1 MSIHSN
7 IAFFIPHMGCSNLC
21 SFCNQRIISGSIEAP
36 SFDDIKSTCEREY
49 SRMSLSQRRN
59 TQIAFFGGSF
69 TAIDRDLMIG
79 YLDCVQEFLG
89 SDGFSGIRI
98 STRPDAISDEILCVL
113 KEKSVTS
120 IELGAQSM
128 DDYVLRKNL
137 RGHTSYQIEQACKK
151 IFEYDIELGMQIMV
165 GLPGQSKQS
174 VMDTAKRV
182 ADIHPATIRIYP
194 VVIFKGSLIEQW
206 YDSGQYVPPTL
217 DEGIELCSK
226 LLELFND
233 HNIKVIRLG
242 LHAQKTMEKDI
253 VAGLYHP
260 AFKELC
266 ESRIYLRKLKFLF
279 KNLKAGSYKILV
291 NSSEVSK
298 VIGHKKR
305 NIKILNDAGYFLKV
319 IGDRSVGVGDLKLIQ

>member
-1 MSIHSN
+1 MTS
-7 IAFFIPHMGCSNLC
+7 
-21 SFCNQRIISGSIEAP
+21 
-36 SFDDIKSTCEREY
+36 K
-49 SRMSLSQRRN
+49 QRRN

-69 TAIDRDLMIG
+69 TAIDRNLMIG
-79 YLDCVQEFLG
+79 YLDCVREFIG
-89 SDGFSGIRI
+89 NDGFSGIRI
-98 STRPDAISDEILCVL
+98 STRPDAINDEILHIL

-174 VMDTAKRV
+174 VIDTAKKV
-182 ADIHPATIRIYP
+182 IDIHPETIRIYP
-194 VVIFKGSLIEQW
+194 VVIFKGSLIESW
-206 YDSGQYVPPTL
+206 YNSGQYVPPSL

-226 LLELFND
+226 LLELFNNN
-233 HNIKVIRLG
+233 NIKVIRLG

-266 ESRIYLRKLKFLF
+266 ESRIYLKKLKRLF
-279 KNLKAGSYKILV
+279 KNLQTGLYKILV

-298 VIGHKKR
+298 VIGHKKS
-305 NIKILNDAGYFLKV
+305 NIKVLKDAGYLVKV
-319 IGDRSVGVGDLKLIQ
+319 IGDKSIDIGELQLI

>member
-1 MSIHSN
+1 MHSN

-36 SFDDIKSTCEREY
+36 SFYEIKLTCKREY
-49 SRMSLSQRRN
+49 NRMSLNQRRN

-69 TAIDRDLMIG
+69 TAINRNLMLG
-79 YLDCVQEFLG
+79 YLDCVQEFIG
-89 SDGFSGIRI
+89 NDGFSGIRI
-98 STRPDAISDEILCVL
+98 STRPDAIDDEVLHIL

-137 RGHTSYQIEQACKK
+137 RGHTSFQIEQACRK
-151 IFEYDIELGMQIMV
+151 ILEYDIELGMQIMV
-165 GLPGQSKQS
+165 GLPGQSEQS
-174 VMDTAKRV
+174 VINTAKKII
-182 ADIHPATIRIYP
+182 DIRPATIRIYP
-194 VVIFKGSLIEQW
+194 VVIFKGTLIERW
-206 YDSGQYVPPTL
+206 YNSGQYVPPSL
-217 DEGIELCSK
+217 DEGVELCSK

-233 HNIKVIRLG
+233 NNIKVIRLG

-266 ESRIYLRKLKFLF
+266 ESRIYLRKLKYLF
-279 KNLKAGSYKILV
+279 KNLEEGSYKILV
-291 NSSEVSK
+291 NSSEISK
-298 VIGHKKR
+298 VVGHKKS
-305 NIKILNDAGYFLKV
+305 NIKILKDAGYFVKV
-319 IGDRSVGVGDLKLIQ
+319 IGDSSIGIGDLKLI

>member
-1 MSIHSN
+1 MSKHSN

-36 SFDDIKSTCEREY
+36 SFYEIKLTCKREY
-49 SRMSLSQRRN
+49 NRMTLKQRRN

-69 TAIDRDLMIG
+69 TAIDRNLMTG
-79 YLDCVQEFLG
+79 YLDCVREFIG
-89 SDGFSGIRI
+89 NDGFSGIRI
-98 STRPDAISDEILCVL
+98 STRPDAINDEILHIL

-174 VMDTAKRV
+174 VMNTAKKV
-182 ADIHPATIRIYP
+182 IDIHPETIRIYP
-194 VVIFKGSLIEQW
+194 VVIFKGSLIESW
-206 YDSGQYVPPTL
+206 YNSGQYVPPSL

-226 LLELFND
+226 LLELFN
-233 HNIKVIRLG
+233 NNSIKVIRLG

-279 KNLKAGSYKILV
+279 KNLQTGSYKILV

-298 VIGHKKR
+298 VIGHKKS
-305 NIKILNDAGYFLKV
+305 NIKVLKDAGYLVKV
-319 IGDRSVGVGDLKLIQ
+319 IGDKSIDIGELQLI